1 MEKEFGG
8 IMSEQAKNAALQDR
22 IRREQNNA
30 RLMYV
35 FSVVGFI
42 LFVAF
47 FGLYFILNQGL
58 VTLVVGIIGLLG
70 GVSGVY
76 GNAAA
81 NRRKNELMEEL
92 DKSGSSVQS

>member
-1 MEKEFGG
+1 MA
-8 IMSEQAKNAALQDR
+8 EQAKIAALRDR
-22 IRREQNNA
+22 IRKERNNA

-42 LFVAF
+42 LFIAF
-47 FGLYFILNQGL
+47 FGLYFVLNQGF

-70 GVSGVY
+70 GVSGIY

-81 NRRKNELMEEL
+81 NRRKNELMVEL
-92 DKSGSSVQS
+92 DKLGSRVQA

>member
-1 MEKEFGG
+1 MEKEFGD
-8 IMSEQAKNAALQDR
+8 IMSEQAKNTVLQEG

-30 RLMYV
+30 RLMYA

-42 LFVAF
+42 PFVAF

-58 VTLVVGIIGLLG
+58 ATLAVGVIGLLG
-70 GVSGVY
+70 AVSGVY

-81 NRRKNELMEEL
+81 NRRKTELMEEL
-92 DKSGSSVQS
+92 DKSGSSVQT